1 MGLKMDEILY
11 SFRETSWFTK
21 RVLDLLTDEE
31 YSKLQWRLIEFPE
44 AGDIIKGS
52 GGIRKIRQSAKGKG
66 TQGGARVI
74 YYFANEKQE
83 IFMLDIYA
91 KNEKEDLSI
100 EQIRELKNLV
110 KEWEGNE

>member
-1 MGLKMDEILY
+1 MNEILY
-11 SFRETSWFTK
+11 SFRETRWFTK
-21 RVLDLLTDEE
+21 QVSKLLTDDE
-31 YSKLQWRLIEFPE
+31 YSKLQWRLIEFPD
-44 AGDIIKGS
+44 AGDVIKAS

-66 TQGGARVI
+66 TRGGARVI
-74 YYFANEKQE
+74 YYFAGENQE

-110 KEWEGNE
+110 EEWTK